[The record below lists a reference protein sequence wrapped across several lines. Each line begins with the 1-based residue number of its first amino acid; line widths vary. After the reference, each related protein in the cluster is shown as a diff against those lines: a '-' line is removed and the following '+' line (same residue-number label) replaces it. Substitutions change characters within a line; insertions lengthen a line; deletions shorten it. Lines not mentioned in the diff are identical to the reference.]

1 MNKETPI
8 SPNENRNFVVGEVI
22 DEKPHALL
30 VKYISEHDQEVERWI
45 PNACIYKQVT
55 NDDGTY
61 FYLQDGE
68 MSGIQIACNTFVFGS
83 DGQAVWQDAH
93 DLWVEEGIMQDASV
107 VVEEEEVD
115 VEEEVDDNPFAGL
128 SAAVTED
135 SNPFAGLSATVT
147 TDDDFDD
154 SVPNFD
160 GQAIDVAQLQESTE
174 KTEARKKK
182 AVSKAAQLREQ
193 RYADSKDV
201 KDNFNSDI
209 SKAFADGK
217 RHEDFG
223 AWNFDAEFVELEM
236 STTDPITGEKSYTR
250 LLDSKDNPRLRAVVN
265 PTITSEEEPLGVVLN
280 PRVGA
285 NYEIVQHPTVFKPV
299 IQAIRGINEANGC
312 VYQLDDSGTMQLV
325 SGDELLSWD
334 AWSFKQGGRAQM
346 NVDITGL
353 ANKTRK
359 DAAAKLSNY
368 GYVNLSA
375 NRIDDMLV
383 EEEGGHRVGVSIMNA
398 HDGKSALQ
406 ALMTF
411 LRTYCG
417 NLAMRGGVSTIMKH
431 RHTTGSIALY
441 DPQTFADSLVASMVD
456 ARKTLIAMSV
466 CRWLPIE
473 TNMFDKMLT
482 VFNKHGLCPQPS
494 ATVQAGD
501 LNQFQDKD
509 GKIVLTGKL
518 HSEAVK
524 IAGGHAMN
532 AIMSGWMNPDE
543 SYIAMNE
550 TEADKEAQGTM
561 FHALQCSTG
570 TLTHNPV
577 WSDGKRTLEGKKQG
591 IETLMKR
598 SVTATDIFE
607 KIAKT
612 NLQVYAEATGLDNI
626 DDLPAMKQWFKENPD
641 KLVVPT
647 SSKSDS
653 VKPLVEL
660 PAFADTWKVTVPKVT
675 VSQG

>member
-1 MNKETPI
+1 MNEQTPN

-30 VKYISEHDQEVERWI
+30 VSYVSENDQTVERWI

-68 MSGIQIACNTFVFGS
+68 MSGIPIACNTFIFGS

-93 DLWVEEGIMQDASV
+93 DLWVEEGIIVDADQRHDLA
-107 VVEEEEVD
+107 VEAAEAAE
-115 VEEEVDDNPFAGL
+115 DNPFAGL
-128 SAAVTED
+128 NAAVTAD
-135 SNPFAGLSATVT
+135 SNPFAGLSATTVT
-147 TDDDFDD
+147 TDDDYDD

-174 KTEARKKK
+174 KTQARKKK
-182 AVSKAAQLREQ
+182 AVDKAAQLREQ

-201 KDNFNSDI
+201 KDNFKSDI

-223 AWNFDAEFVELEM
+223 AWNFDAQFVELEM
-236 STTDPITGEKSYTR
+236 AVTDPITGDKTHTR
-250 LLDSKDNPRLRAVVN
+250 LLDNKGNPRLRAVVN
-265 PTITSEEEPLGVVLN
+265 PTITTEEEPHGVVLN

-312 VYQLDDSGTMQLV
+312 VYQLDDNDQMQLV

-334 AWSFKQGGRAQM
+334 AWSFKNGGRAQM

-359 DAAAKLSNY
+359 DAAANLSNY

-406 ALMTF
+406 AFMTF

-431 RHTTGSIALY
+431 RHTTGAIALY
-441 DPQTFADSLVASMVD
+441 DPQAFADSLVASMVD

-482 VFNKHGLCPQPS
+482 VFNRHGLCPQPS
-494 ATVQAGD
+494 A
-501 LNQFQDKD
+501 N
-509 GKIVLTGKL
+509 
-518 HSEAVK
+518 
-524 IAGGHAMN
+524 
-532 AIMSGWMNPDE
+532 
-543 SYIAMNE
+543 
-550 TEADKEAQGTM
+550 
-561 FHALQCSTG
+561 CS
-570 TLTHNPV
+570 
-577 WSDGKRTLEGKKQG
+577 SR
-591 IETLMKR
+591 
-598 SVTATDIFE
+598 
-607 KIAKT
+607 
-612 NLQVYAEATGLDNI
+612 
-626 DDLPAMKQWFKENPD
+626 
-641 KLVVPT
+641 
-647 SSKSDS
+647 
-653 VKPLVEL
+653 
-660 PAFADTWKVTVPKVT
+660 
-675 VSQG
+675 